1 MTMETSCRFLST
13 EEATP
18 ISTVQ
23 QWMSPR
29 PTHQP
34 TPQRSRRLKRCSP
47 PMKSEEQDK
56 LVNTLTKQVK
66 TLTTRTRAIRP
77 RGTTKIRGKR
87 FNFAT
92 PLDRSVEDDEFERIN
107 LDPSDHSD
115 DSEEDADVYPRRT
128 RSRAARED
136 SPFSKPM
143 TEEEENVFWVEQEKL
158 AEGQAAITRSK
169 RRQDETVQPIVKTST
184 VVPAYVDKDVVSPVT
199 CGSWP
204 CGLALVVIKT
214 CNGSPSNVRWF
225 VMNGGSCLFVT
236 SPRLI

>member
-92 PLDRSVEDDEFERIN
+92 PLDREWRMTSSNASTWIPATILMIQKKTLTCIQGELGAEQLEKT
-107 LDPSDHSD
+107 L
-115 DSEEDADVYPRRT
+115 
-128 RSRAARED
+128 RSAN
-136 SPFSKPM
+136 P
-143 TEEEENVFWVEQEKL
+143 
-158 AEGQAAITRSK
+158 
-169 RRQDETVQPIVKTST
+169 
-184 VVPAYVDKDVVSPVT
+184 
-199 CGSWP
+199 
-204 CGLALVVIKT
+204 
-214 CNGSPSNVRWF
+214 
-225 VMNGGSCLFVT
+225 
-236 SPRLI
+236 